1 MAWSVS
7 CFEGY
12 IKREESKK
20 RKSNVSKVM
29 IIASDR
35 VRVRVRE
42 MGTFGLWLIVYT
54 HQISSTYTFSLFA
67 EEE

>member
-12 IKREESKK
+12 IKREESKE

-35 VRVRVRE
+35 VRVRVRD
-42 MGTFGLWLIVYT
+42 GHLWPLAYRLYT
-54 HQISSTYTFSLFA
+54 SNKFNIYI
-67 EEE
+67 